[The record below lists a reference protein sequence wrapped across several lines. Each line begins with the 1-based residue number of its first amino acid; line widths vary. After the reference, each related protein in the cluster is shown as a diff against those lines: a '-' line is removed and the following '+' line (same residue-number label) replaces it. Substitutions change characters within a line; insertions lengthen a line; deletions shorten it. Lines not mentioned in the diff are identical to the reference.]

1 MIEHELT
8 EQEKKRGFLGLY
20 FGRVITTI
28 STALLGIFLPIF
40 LYGLFEH
47 NIHAVL
53 VYYFIAGFVYM
64 LLVAKG
70 AQFLNK
76 FGFRRALVVGTIAA
90 AAINV
95 CYYFLTKEN
104 VLFIMPLI
112 IFLLVIF
119 RMLFWIPY
127 HVDFALFT
135 KKGGRG
141 GQVGFLLATL
151 TLLGV
156 AGPMIAG
163 YIITNYGVS
172 VLFSISVIVFLLGV
186 IPFSFIPRTNEKFS
200 WDYARSWREVFER
213 KNRAVV
219 LGNIALGAEETVG
232 AVIWPIFIFLLLD
245 SDYFK
250 VGALSSF
257 IAGATALMQLFLGHY
272 LDRIGNKK
280 HVLRIG
286 SILYAL
292 GWIVKI
298 FVVTAFQVFI
308 AGLYHKFAK
317 IFTDTSFDA
326 IFYELAA
333 DQGHYIDEFTV
344 LGEVAVQIGRI
355 ASIVIVGVMTLYM
368 SIEWTFVIGALA
380 ALSFNAL
387 YGKLEQRV

>member
-1 MIEHELT
+1 MIEHKLT
-8 EQEKKRGFLGLY
+8 EQEKRRGFLGLY

-40 LYGLFEH
+40 LYELFDR

-53 VYYFIAGFVYM
+53 AYYFIAGLVYM

-70 AQFLNK
+70 AQFLNR
-76 FGFRRALVVGTIAA
+76 FGFRKALVVGTIAA
-90 AAINV
+90 AAVNTG
-95 CYYFLTKEN
+95 YYFLTKEN

-112 IFLLVIF
+112 IFLLVVF

-135 KKGGRG
+135 KKGNRGR
-141 GQVGFLLATL
+141 QVGFLLATL

-163 YIITNYGVS
+163 YVITNYGIS
-172 VLFSISVIVFLLGV
+172 ILFTISIIVFLLSIV
-186 IPFSFIPRTNEKFS
+186 PFSFIPRTNEKFS
-200 WDYARSWREVFER
+200 WDYARSWREVFEKR
-213 KNRAVV
+213 NRAVV
-219 LGNIALGAEETVG
+219 LGNIALGAEETIG
-232 AVIWPIFIFLLLD
+232 VIVWPIFIFLLLD
-245 SDYFK
+245 GDYFK

-257 IAGATALMQLFLGHY
+257 IAGATVLMQLSLGHY

-308 AGLYHKFAK
+308 AGIYHKFAK

-344 LGEVAVQIGRI
+344 LGEVAVQIGRV
-355 ASIVIVGVMTLYM
+355 ASIVVVGVMALYM

-380 ALSFNAL
+380 ALSLNAL
-387 YGKLEQRV
+387 YGKMEQRA

>member
-1 MIEHELT
+1 MIEHKLT
-8 EQEKKRGFLGLY
+8 EQEKRRGFLGLY

-40 LYGLFEH
+40 LYELFDR

-53 VYYFIAGFVYM
+53 AYYFIAGLVYM

-70 AQFLNK
+70 AQFLNR
-76 FGFRRALVVGTIAA
+76 FGFRKALVVGTIAA
-90 AAINV
+90 AAVNTG
-95 CYYFLTKEN
+95 YYFLTKEN

-112 IFLLVIF
+112 IFLLVVF

-135 KKGGRG
+135 KKGNRGR
-141 GQVGFLLATL
+141 QVGFLLATL

-163 YIITNYGVS
+163 YVITNYGIS
-172 VLFSISVIVFLLGV
+172 ILFTISIIVFLLSIV
-186 IPFSFIPRTNEKFS
+186 PFSFIPRTNEKFS
-200 WDYARSWREVFER
+200 WDYARSWREVFEK

-219 LGNIALGAEETVG
+219 LGNIALGAEETIG
-232 AVIWPIFIFLLLD
+232 VIVWPIFIFLLLD
-245 SDYFK
+245 GDYFK

-257 IAGATALMQLFLGHY
+257 IAGATVLMQLSLGHY

-308 AGLYHKFAK
+308 AGIYHKFAK

-344 LGEVAVQIGRI
+344 LGEVAVQIGRV
-355 ASIVIVGVMTLYM
+355 ASIVVVGVMALYM

-380 ALSFNAL
+380 ALSLNAL
-387 YGKLEQRV
+387 YGKMEQRV

>member
-1 MIEHELT
+1 MIEHSLT
-8 EQEKKRGFLGLY
+8 DKEKRRGFLGLY
-20 FGRVITTI
+20 LGRVITTI

-40 LYGLFEH
+40 LYELFER

-53 VYYFIAGFVYM
+53 AYYFIAGLVYM

-76 FGFRRALVVGTIAA
+76 FGFRKALVVGTIAA
-90 AAINV
+90 AAVNV
-95 CYYFLTKEN
+95 GYYFLTKEN

-112 IFLLVIF
+112 IFLLVVF

-135 KKGGRG
+135 RKGNRGR
-141 GQVGFLLATL
+141 QIGFLLATL

-163 YIITNYGVS
+163 YIITNYGIS
-172 VLFSISVIVFLLGV
+172 ILFTISIIVFLLGV

-200 WDYARSWREVFER
+200 WDYARSWREVFEK

-219 LGNIALGAEETVG
+219 LGNIALGAEETIG
-232 AVIWPIFIFLLLD
+232 VIVWPIFIFLLLD
-245 SDYFK
+245 GDYFK

-257 IAGATALMQLFLGHY
+257 IAGATVLMQFSLGHY

-344 LGEVAVQIGRI
+344 LSEIAVQIGRVV
-355 ASIVIVGVMTLYM
+355 SIVAVGVMALYM

-380 ALSFNAL
+380 ALSLNAL
-387 YGKLEQRV
+387 YGKMEQRV

>member
-1 MIEHELT
+1 
-8 EQEKKRGFLGLY
+8 
-20 FGRVITTI
+20 
-28 STALLGIFLPIF
+28 
-40 LYGLFEH
+40 
-47 NIHAVL
+47 
-53 VYYFIAGFVYM
+53 M

-76 FGFRRALVVGTIAA
+76 FGFRKALVVGTIAA
-90 AAINV
+90 AAVNV
-95 CYYFLTKEN
+95 GYYFLTKEN

-112 IFLLVIF
+112 IFLLVVF

-135 KKGGRG
+135 RKGNRGR
-141 GQVGFLLATL
+141 QIGFLLATL

-163 YIITNYGVS
+163 YIITNYGIS
-172 VLFSISVIVFLLGV
+172 ILFTISIIVFLLGV

-200 WDYARSWREVFER
+200 WDYARSWREVFEK

-219 LGNIALGAEETVG
+219 LGNIALGAEETIG
-232 AVIWPIFIFLLLD
+232 VIVWPIFIFLLLD
-245 SDYFK
+245 GDYFK

-257 IAGATALMQLFLGHY
+257 IAGATVLMQFSLGHY

-344 LGEVAVQIGRI
+344 LSEIAVQIGRVV
-355 ASIVIVGVMTLYM
+355 SIVAVGVMALYM

-380 ALSFNAL
+380 ALSLNAL
-387 YGKLEQRV
+387 YGKMEQRV